1 MSKDK
6 TPTTDARIVS
16 KLPEGD
22 YSPQVNLLP
31 SQLHTFPEEIS
42 IPALPVDLGHLPRQ
56 VPTLFLCLTLDCPC
70 STCVPLWPTD
80 HEQGTGRQGL

>member
-1 MSKDK
+1 MSKDR

-22 YSPQVNLLP
+22 YSPQVNLQP

-42 IPALPVDLGHLPRQ
+42 QHSL
-56 VPTLFLCLTLDCPC
+56 LTWATSPGRAPPC
-70 STCVPLWPTD
+70 SSV
-80 HEQGTGRQGL
+80 